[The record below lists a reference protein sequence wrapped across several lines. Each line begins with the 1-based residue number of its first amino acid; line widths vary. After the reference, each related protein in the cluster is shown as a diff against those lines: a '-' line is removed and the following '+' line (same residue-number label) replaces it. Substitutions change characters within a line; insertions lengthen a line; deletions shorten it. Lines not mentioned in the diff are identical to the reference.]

1 MWHLACG
8 AAPLSHLRHPVLLR
22 GCMQPCH
29 AAVAGRSTSSSKNSK
44 CLKSTKRSCVGA
56 FSSVPACPCPM
67 HVCGMSRARHWK
79 QRSQELGFRQR
90 CSSDVEKKIKAA
102 KQESCL
108 GSALKFWS
116 PYCSSNTSACQ
127 KATSSWPG
135 ACILLSNPHLFPS
148 PFYLTTRNSFVLTQD
163 RLLLSMS
170 PDSAPVGSA

>member
-1 MWHLACG
+1 MKERMKEGWCG
-8 AAPLSHLRHPVLLR
+8 TLLVVLL
-22 GCMQPCH
+22 PCLMSTTPCCSE
-29 AAVAGRSTSSSKNSK
+29 AACSPGRSTSSSK
-44 CLKSTKRSCVGA
+44 CLKSTERSCVGPL
-56 FSSVPACPCPM
+56 SSVPACPCPT
-67 HVCGMSRARHWK
+67 HVCGMSWALLWK

-90 CSSDVEKKIKAA
+90 RSYDVEKKKAA

>member
-1 MWHLACG
+1 MAPCLWCCSPVSPPPPRAAQRLYAALPRCRCWQEHKQQQEQQVPEEHQKELCG
-8 AAPLSHLRHPVLLR
+8 GLLLSPCLPLSHARLWHEPGSPLEAEIPGARI
-22 GCMQPCH
+22 Q
-29 AAVAGRSTSSSKNSK
+29 AAVQLR
-44 CLKSTKRSCVGA
+44 
-56 FSSVPACPCPM
+56 
-67 HVCGMSRARHWK
+67 CG
-79 QRSQELGFRQR
+79 
-90 CSSDVEKKIKAA
+90 KKKKAA